1 MESGL
6 LEILTII
13 NRLRRDSEGMII
25 VSVCSSLSL
34 MFLEGITV
42 SKQSQVMAQVT
53 YQALFRSFPK
63 LCGMTGTAM
72 TDANELESIYG
83 LQVVQVRY
91 DLDRD
96 GCELRVAIFFDVAGQ
111 GRAQTNRPTY
121 SPFFRPHI
129 F

>member
-1 MESGL
+1 MLFARCPRCFSWK
-6 LEILTII
+6 
-13 NRLRRDSEGMII
+13 
-25 VSVCSSLSL
+25 
-34 MFLEGITV
+34 EGIKV

-91 DLDRD
+91 D
-96 GCELRVAIFFDVAGQ
+96 A
-111 GRAQTNRPTY
+111 
-121 SPFFRPHI
+121 S
-129 F
+129 